1 MSSENLKDRPCQKT
15 TPPPATEAKAEA
27 AQASDAKPEATSTAK
42 ASDELSE
49 VAGGSMA
56 PEGQPVLPAADHHT
70 ALAIAG
76 GVVIAA
82 LGGGPSRAA
91 DRYVRFLL
99 LARDIAAG
107 GAGRMAPEEN

>member
-1 MSSENLKDRPCQKT
+1 MPEHDT
-15 TPPPATEAKAEA
+15 TPATEAKQDV
-27 AQASDAKPEATSTAK
+27 AQPTDAKAEATSTAK

-56 PEGQPVLPAADHHT
+56 PEGQPVLPPADHHT

-82 LGGGPSRAA
+82 LRGGPSRAA

-99 LARDIAAG
+99 WRAIVPQAAPAAWLPRRTRTCPQPLA
-107 GAGRMAPEEN
+107 